1 MPEPVRYLID
11 TTFVIDHLRGD
22 RAARDTMARL
32 VELGDELFVNE
43 VVVAESWAG
52 AHSDDD
58 PDLEAFLQFLEFVQP
73 GPTNARAAGRW
84 RAEARTRGWTL
95 SMTDAL
101 IAAAAESLD
110 ASLLTRNL
118 RDFALTPVRAETY

>member
-22 RAARDTMARL
+22 RAAREKMARL

-43 VVVAESWAG
+43 VVVAEAWAG
-52 AHSDDD
+52 AHRNDD
-58 PDLEAFLQFLEFVQP
+58 PDLEAFLQFIEFIQP
-73 GPTNARAAGRW
+73 GPTTARAAGRW
-84 RAEARTRGWTL
+84 RAEARSRGWTL
-95 SMTDAL
+95 SMTDAS
-101 IAAAAESLD
+101 IAAAAQSLD

-118 RDFALTPVRAETY
+118 RDFALAPVRVETY